1 MHPYQKLLVWQRANA
16 LARDIYGTTASWRDQ
31 NLTAQLRRAVTS
43 VPANIVEGAGSVTQS
58 QFARY
63 LGFALASAHE
73 THNHIDFAHE
83 VGYLENRDHDRYGAE
98 IVAIKKML
106 TALLRTVK
114 QNDASRTLA
123 AKRSAT
129 STRRTPA

>member
-43 VPANIVEGAGSVTQS
+43 VPANIVEGAGSVTQG

-83 VGYLENRDHDRYGAE
+83 VGFLETRDHDRYGAE

-114 QNDASRTLA
+114 QNEAARMS
-123 AKRSAT
+123 AKRSAP
-129 STRRTPA
+129 TRRSKA